1 MKLYRCIFVLR
12 KKTLLWN
19 VFERFRRS
27 LDKRRRRRRRRRR
40 QRQTSSMADVK
51 SCDGMTHFYEIRS
64 AAIIYLHYYMP

>member
-27 LDKRRRRRRRRRR
+27 LDKRRQRRRR
-40 QRQTSSMADVK
+40 QRRTSNVIGGRRQK
-51 SCDGMTHFYEIRS
+51 
-64 AAIIYLHYYMP
+64 L